1 MRIIGGKYR
10 GRTLTTFEG
19 EWIRPTSD
27 RVKESLFNILY
38 TRLFGANV
46 LDLFCGSGALGLES
60 LSRGA
65 KNVVFNDVSK
75 DSVNVLRKNL
85 TKLGVG
91 TEANVL
97 CDDYALCLERVKGP
111 FDLIF
116 IDPPYRLDIGERAL
130 EKIAKKGLLG
140 ENGIIVYERDRAFS
154 GTVSGLELFDERKYG
169 KTYLTFFRVARK
181 TEGDENHEKM
191 CIYGHV

>member
-75 DSVNVLRKNL
+75 DSVAVLRKNL

-91 TEANVL
+91 KETTVL
-97 CDDYALCLERVKGP
+97 CYDYALCLEKVKGP

-130 EKIAKKGLLG
+130 EKIAQKALLG

-181 TEGDENHEKM
+181 TERDETP
-191 CIYGHV
+191 